1 MTAAA
6 DVVFQEALRLSEDT
20 RLDLI
25 ERLIVSSAS
34 YREVENEQLAVAQ
47 SRLEEMKS
55 GVVKGVTVEV
65 NAAERHVANLLAQRV
80 FVQQLD
86 AGLASYLSAAEIDGN
101 SAVKYL
107 ARTLP
112 VSTRQEV
119 FREASGPTEGLN
131 RAGRVMH
138 VDLAFEM

>member
-55 GVVKGVTVEV
+55 GVVKGVTVEDAMARV
-65 NAAERHVANLLAQRV
+65 RSSLAARHT
-80 FVQQLD
+80 
-86 AGLASYLSAAEIDGN
+86 S
-101 SAVKYL
+101 
-107 ARTLP
+107 
-112 VSTRQEV
+112 
-119 FREASGPTEGLN
+119 
-131 RAGRVMH
+131 
-138 VDLAFEM
+138 